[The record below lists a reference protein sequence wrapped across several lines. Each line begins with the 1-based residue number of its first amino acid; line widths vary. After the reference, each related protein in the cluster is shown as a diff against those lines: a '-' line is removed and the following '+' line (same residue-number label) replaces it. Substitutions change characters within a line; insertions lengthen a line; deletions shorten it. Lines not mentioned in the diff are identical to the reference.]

1 MEIIKEEINPII
13 INVDTRIKVKEKIN
27 LDFMR
32 KLFICLMGQNVWTIM
47 LTDKNDKFYEIII
60 WSLEYYLDDLK
71 SFKQGLKLCNRYID
85 CRLNNYSWNISF
97 YHNKEGYNYNIIYYM
112 SQPDM
117 LIINGDIHKC
127 IYDNIKK
134 ILSFDS
140 IDKYMEL
147 EDYRGVGLI

>member
-13 INVDTRIKVKEKIN
+13 INVDARIKVKEKIN

-32 KLFICLMGQNVWTIM
+32 KLFICLLGQNVWTIM

-71 SFKQGLKLCNRYID
+71 SFKQGLKLCNKDIN
-85 CRLNNYSWNISF
+85 CRINNYSWNISF
-97 YHNKEGYNYNIIYYM
+97 YSNKEGYNYNIMHYID
-112 SQPDM
+112 QDM
-117 LIINGDIHKC
+117 LIISGDIYKDT
-127 IYDNIKK
+127 YDRIKN

-140 IDKYMEL
+140 IDKYL
-147 EDYRGVGLI
+147 ESED